1 MPASRSHS
9 IAVSKLW
16 NILRVHYDAH
26 DDDSD
31 AAACDDPDHSNN
43 EHKDDDN
50 DVDDVTD
57 TELTLK
63 S

>member
-1 MPASRSHS
+1 MPAASHS
-9 IAVSKLW
+9 IAVSKLS

-26 DDDSD
+26 DDDAD
-31 AAACDDPDHSNN
+31 AAACDDPDDSNN
-43 EHKDDDN
+43 DHKDDDDN
-50 DVDDVTD
+50 DADDVTD